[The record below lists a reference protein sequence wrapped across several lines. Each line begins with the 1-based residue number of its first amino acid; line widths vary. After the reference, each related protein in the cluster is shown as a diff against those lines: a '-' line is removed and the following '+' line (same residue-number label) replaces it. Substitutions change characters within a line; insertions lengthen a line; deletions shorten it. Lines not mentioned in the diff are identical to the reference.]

1 MSFKKQ
7 TLNGFIWAFIDSFFV
22 KAMTFM
28 TLILL
33 ARWLGPKD
41 FGLVGMIAIFISLGL
56 ILTDSGMTSSL
67 IRTKYSDE
75 RDYSTIFI
83 INLVISILVYIIVY
97 NLAPWISV
105 FFGQP
110 ILINVIRLYCII
122 FILSSFSAVHL
133 AILMK
138 EMNFGQITKI
148 NFLSSVIGIF
158 VGLYLGYYNFG
169 VWSIIWM
176 YLTTETIKS
185 LLLWQY
191 SWWRPKLTFSKVK
204 LKIHYNFGYKLM
216 LSGIIDIIFKNIYNI
231 LIGRFYSIQILGYY
245 ERAIQFSEY
254 PSSSLT
260 GVLTKVS
267 YPLLSKIHNDKP
279 RIESAYRKLLRI
291 SFFIIAP
298 IMMGTAAIA
307 KPLFLFLL
315 GSEWLPAVLFF
326 QISSLGMMLYPIHS
340 FNLNILKVAG
350 RSDLFLKLEII
361 KKIIISISILIAF
374 QFGVLGLVWCN
385 VFTSFSALGV
395 NMYFSS
401 HIINYKIKEQ
411 ILDLSQTL
419 AITIFTTFLMYIIT
433 KLFPANYLISQILL
447 ALILGVIIYFIIN
460 YFIKASPLHQAI
472 YLIKNIKQ

>member
-1 MSFKKQ
+1 
-7 TLNGFIWAFIDSFFV
+7 
-22 KAMTFM
+22 
-28 TLILL
+28 
-33 ARWLGPKD
+33 
-41 FGLVGMIAIFISLGL
+41 
-56 ILTDSGMTSSL
+56 
-67 IRTKYSDE
+67 
-75 RDYSTIFI
+75 
-83 INLVISILVYIIVY
+83 
-97 NLAPWISV
+97 
-105 FFGQP
+105 
-110 ILINVIRLYCII
+110 
-122 FILSSFSAVHL
+122 VHL

-307 KPLFLFLL
+307 KPLFLF
-315 GSEWLPAVLFF
+315 FF
-326 QISSLGMMLYPIHS
+326 W
-340 FNLNILKVAG
+340 V
-350 RSDLFLKLEII
+350 
-361 KKIIISISILIAF
+361 
-374 QFGVLGLVWCN
+374 
-385 VFTSFSALGV
+385 V
-395 NMYFSS
+395 NGCLQSYFSR
-401 HIINYKIKEQ
+401 
-411 ILDLSQTL
+411 
-419 AITIFTTFLMYIIT
+419 FL
-433 KLFPANYLISQILL
+433 
-447 ALILGVIIYFIIN
+447 V
-460 YFIKASPLHQAI
+460 
-472 YLIKNIKQ
+472 

>member
-307 KPLFLFLL
+307 KPLFLF
-315 GSEWLPAVLFF
+315 FF
-326 QISSLGMMLYPIHS
+326 G
-340 FNLNILKVAG
+340 
-350 RSDLFLKLEII
+350 
-361 KKIIISISILIAF
+361 
-374 QFGVLGLVWCN
+374 
-385 VFTSFSALGV
+385 
-395 NMYFSS
+395 
-401 HIINYKIKEQ
+401 
-411 ILDLSQTL
+411 
-419 AITIFTTFLMYIIT
+419 
-433 KLFPANYLISQILL
+433 
-447 ALILGVIIYFIIN
+447 
-460 YFIKASPLHQAI
+460 
-472 YLIKNIKQ
+472 